1 MNNWKTQEM
10 PTRLE
15 SHFGDRVVRSFSE
28 RPASV
33 YAMLADA
40 VGRNAHGAALVCG
53 DSRLSWDALHARAL
67 SVAGGLARR
76 GVQPGDRVALLLD
89 NGNEFVIATLAIAA
103 MGAVLVPLST
113 REQTPGIAY
122 VLSHCGARVLIHEA
136 ALGDRLPSA
145 AEVPMLERR
154 ISVGLHAGSEEFA
167 VLLDDESLAQPAH
180 VAEEDIA
187 AILYTSGTTGRP
199 KGAMLTHL
207 GIVHSTMHYESLMA
221 LGCADRAGAVVPLSH
236 VTGLVALLMLM
247 VRCAGTLL
255 LMPAFKAADFLK
267 FAERERMTFSLMV
280 PAMYNLCLLQ
290 KDLAGHDLSAWR
302 VGAFGGAPMPTAT
315 IDALAARLPNLTL
328 MNAYGATETTSP
340 ATLMPPGETR
350 SHGNS
355 VGRPVPCAEIVVMDD
370 AAREVARGQSGEIWI
385 RGPMVV
391 KGYWDNPAATADN
404 FTGGF
409 WHSGDIGMMDDD
421 GYVYVLDRKKDMINR
436 GGFKIYSVEVENA
449 LCEHPA
455 VVEAAV
461 VGKLCP
467 VLGERV
473 HAFVMVRDPAV
484 SSQALTAFLEQRLS
498 DYKVPE
504 NIVVGSDP
512 LPRNQNGK
520 LLKRIL
526 RDRILAGAGS

>member
-1 MNNWKTQEM
+1 
-10 PTRLE
+10 
-15 SHFGDRVVRSFSE
+15 
-28 RPASV
+28 
-33 YAMLADA
+33 
-40 VGRNAHGAALVCG
+40 
-53 DSRLSWDALHARAL
+53 
-67 SVAGGLARR
+67 
-76 GVQPGDRVALLLD
+76 
-89 NGNEFVIATLAIAA
+89 
-103 MGAVLVPLST
+103 
-113 REQTPGIAY
+113 
-122 VLSHCGARVLIHEA
+122 
-136 ALGDRLPSA
+136 
-145 AEVPMLERR
+145 
-154 ISVGLHAGSEEFA
+154 
-167 VLLDDESLAQPAH
+167 
-180 VAEEDIA
+180 
-187 AILYTSGTTGRP
+187 
-199 KGAMLTHL
+199 
-207 GIVHSTMHYESLMA
+207 
-221 LGCADRAGAVVPLSH
+221 
-236 VTGLVALLMLM
+236 
-247 VRCAGTLL
+247 
-255 LMPAFKAADFLK
+255 
-267 FAERERMTFSLMV
+267 
-280 PAMYNLCLLQ
+280 MYNLCLLQ
-290 KDLAGHDLSAWR
+290 EDFAGHDLSAWR

-461 VGKLCP
+461 VGKPCP

-504 NIVVGSDP
+504 NIVVGSNP

-526 RDRILAGAGS
+526 RDRILVGGS